1 MRNKCLKPVKG
12 AVVEAMRTKK
22 KTAVERSIKW
32 PFVTQD
38 CGNYDKSSPCRIA
51 QTQITLEET
60 RKKTTRDFSHKFCCE
75 RE

>member
-1 MRNKCLKPVKG
+1 MFETSQGCCCRSH
-12 AVVEAMRTKK
+12 EDKK